1 MRIPAETRTATPPKQ
16 DELDIQSRYRL
27 IEALSAAERK
37 SRQRVEKLQEVVFE
51 TDAEGRLLFLNKA
64 WETLLGRPLETSL
77 GQTLTSF
84 VWQEDR
90 TRLARC
96 FSCENFDHCVTEG
109 SHENNI
115 AAPRPLPTN
124 GPCGH
129 PGPLN
134 DGEIRFTHANGSPIW
149 VSLSSIRIDKN
160 LRLGVLHDLMERKQ
174 AESAIQRANE
184 KLELRISERTA
195 ELRAANA
202 RLLQQIQE
210 QRRMEQELHLAH
222 KLEAVGQL
230 AAGIAHEINTPMQFI
245 GDNVHFLREAFDD
258 LLGLVEHYAL
268 LKDAVRKDSN
278 RPDRLAALTAAEE
291 NADLDYLKQHAP
303 RAIERTLDGISRV
316 CSIVSAMKVFSHPQ
330 NDKAPVDINAAIA
343 TTLTVVRN
351 EYKYVAEVD
360 TAFGDLPLVSC
371 HGGDMNQVFLNLIVN
386 AAHAIESSPQ
396 EDEGLGHIR
405 IQTWHKDGQAVI
417 TVSDTGGGIAEAIR
431 HRIFDPFFTTKAVGR
446 GTGQGL
452 SLARAIVVDKHGG
465 SLSFDTETGHGT
477 TFFVRIPIDGIPAHA
492 RLGTENLKVLNRS
505 ASNA

>member
-1 MRIPAETRTATPPKQ
+1 MRMPADTQTAASLKQ
-16 DELDIQSRYRL
+16 GELDIQSRYRL

-51 TDAEGRLLFLNKA
+51 TDAKGRLLFLNKA
-64 WETLLGRPLETSL
+64 WEVLLGHPLETSL
-77 GQTLTSF
+77 GQTLSAF
-84 VWQEDR
+84 VWKEDR
-90 TRLARC
+90 SRLTRC
-96 FSCENFDHCVTEG
+96 FSCEKFDHCLAE
-109 SHENNI
+109 SARKKDK
-115 AAPRPLPTN
+115 AAPRPLATYDV
-124 GPCGH
+124 CRH

-134 DGEIRFTHANGSPIW
+134 DGEIRFIHANGSPVW

-174 AESAIQRANE
+174 AESAIQCANE
-184 KLELRISERTA
+184 KLEVRISERTA
-195 ELRAANA
+195 ELRVANEQ
-202 RLLQQIQE
+202 LVQQIQE
-210 QRRMEQELHLAH
+210 RQRMEQELQLAH

-258 LLGLVEHYAL
+258 LLGLVEHYAT
-268 LKDAVRKDSN
+268 LKDTVQKNSIDPAL
-278 RPDRLAALTAAEE
+278 LAAIEAAEE
-291 NADLDYLKQHAP
+291 NADLDYLQEHAP

-330 NDKAPVDINAAIA
+330 NDKAPIDINAAIA

-360 TAFGDLPLVSC
+360 TAFGDLPRVTC

-386 AAHAIESSPQ
+386 AAHAIESGQ
-396 EDEGLGHIR
+396 KAGEGLGRIR
-405 IQTWHKDGQAVI
+405 IQTWREDGLVVI
-417 TVSDTGGGIAEAIR
+417 AVSDTGCGIAEPIR
-431 HRIFDPFFTTKAVGR
+431 HRVFDPFFTTKEVGR

-452 SLARAIVVDKHGG
+452 SLAHAIVVDKHGG

-477 TFFVRIPIDGIPAHA
+477 TFFVRVPIDGMPAA
-492 RLGTENLKVLNRS
+492 
-505 ASNA
+505 AA

>member
-1 MRIPAETRTATPPKQ
+1 MSKHADTQAEGLREQ
-16 DELDIQSRYRL
+16 SELEIQSRYRL

-51 TDAEGRLLFLNKA
+51 TDAQGRLLFLNKA
-64 WETLLGRPLETSL
+64 WETLLGHPLEASL
-77 GQTLTSF
+77 GQPLTAF
-84 VWQEDR
+84 VWEEDR
-90 TRLARC
+90 AQLARC
-96 FSCENFDHCVTEG
+96 FNCEHFEHCLERDSGEEHEG
-109 SHENNI
+109 
-115 AAPRPLPTN
+115 T
-124 GPCGH
+124 PCPPAHDGAEQCTH

-134 DGEIRFTHANGSPIW
+134 DGEIRFCHANGTPVW

-184 KLELRISERTA
+184 KLEVRISERTA
-195 ELRAANA
+195 ELREANEQ
-202 RLLQQIQE
+202 LVQQMQE
-210 QRRMEQELHLAH
+210 RQRMEQELQLAH

-258 LLGLVEHYAL
+258 LLGLIEHYAT
-268 LKDAVRKDSN
+268 LKDAVRKGDDN
-278 RPDRLAALTAAEE
+278 PAPLAAIEEAEE
-291 NADLDYLKQHAP
+291 IADLDYLKEHAP

-330 NDKAPVDINAAIA
+330 NDKAPIDINAAIQ

-360 TAFGDLPLVSC
+360 TEFGDLPLVPC

-386 AAHAIESSPQ
+386 AAHAIEASQ
-396 EDEGLGHIR
+396 KDGDGLGRIR
-405 IQTWHKDGQAVI
+405 IQTWCEDGLAVI
-417 TVSDTGGGIAEAIR
+417 AVSDTGGGIPEAIR
-431 HRIFDPFFTTKAVGR
+431 HRIFDPFFTTKEVGR

-452 SLARAIVVDKHGG
+452 SLVRTIVVDKHGG
-465 SLSFDTETGHGT
+465 TLNFETEPDHGT
-477 TFFVRIPIDGIPAHA
+477 TFFVRIPIDGMPA
-492 RLGTENLKVLNRS
+492 S
-505 ASNA
+505 AEGVS